1 MSVFSKNVIANELNV
16 PGDTEKKSSALECA
30 LLLVEELVQI
40 TVGEDTGDV
49 ALVEQYTDR
58 LLSISRESAQPDLE
72 DLDPNVI

>member
-1 MSVFSKNVIANELNV
+1 MIV

-40 TVGEDTGDV
+40 TVGEDSGDV

-58 LLSISRESAQPDLE
+58 LLSISKQSVLLDLE
-72 DLDPNVI
+72 DLGPNIM